1 MLLLIL
7 VILIAIKVKPE
18 VLISVE
24 FAQTLIIYI
33 LSSQTSNQKLKTFI
47 NWLQLFKFDFEGS
60 NLIKLSSII
69 NWETTSESF
78 EEIRFFWQWTLLN
91 YSNIFIIITLI
102 IIISMLRTLSCRSKR
117 IFDKWTCKYNNSIHK
132 FIIIM
137 TYLVS
142 PFLLINIISDVTNIQ
157 KYFLLIV
164 WSFIAIIAVVTILLL
179 KYPFL
184 YKINL
189 LSISSK
195 NWRIIAYLLTAKIH
209 IKLKMWHNFK

>member
-7 VILIAIKVKPE
+7 IILIAIKVKPE
-18 VLISVE
+18 LLISVE

-33 LSSQTSNQKLKTFI
+33 LSSQTSNQKLMTFI

-60 NLIKLSSII
+60 NLIKLSFIV
-69 NWETTSESF
+69 NWEPTSRKF
-78 EEIRFFWQWTLLN
+78 EEIRFFCQWTLLN

-102 IIISMLRTLSCRSKR
+102 ITIFMLKTLSCSSKW
-117 IFDKWTCKYNNSIHK
+117 ILNNWFLKYNNSIHK
-132 FIIIM
+132 LIIIM

-157 KYFLLIV
+157 KYFLLIM
-164 WSFIAIIAVVTILLL
+164 WSFIVIIVVVAILIL

-184 YKINL
+184 FNINS
-189 LSISSK
+189 LSIGIP
-195 NWRIIAYLLTAKIH
+195 NWRTIAYLSAAKI
-209 IKLKMWHNFK
+209 

>member
-1 MLLLIL
+1 MILLIL

-60 NLIKLSSII
+60 NLIKLSSIT
-69 NWETTSESF
+69 NWETTSENF

-91 YSNIFIIITLI
+91 NSNIFIIITLI
-102 IIISMLRTLSCRSKR
+102 IIISMLSTLSCRSKR
-117 IFDKWTCKYNNSIHK
+117 IFDKWTCKYNNNIHK

-164 WSFIAIIAVVTILLL
+164 WSFIVIIAVVTILLL

-189 LSISSK
+189 LSISS
-195 NWRIIAYLLTAKIH
+195 
-209 IKLKMWHNFK
+209 